1 MKARQVEWHAAG
13 HFLTCSQ
20 ITCSATYSND
30 HRDEGEH
37 AWAWSRLL
45 MAADGARTSELRHI
59 PNMYR
64 WRDRDRS
71 TASDEKTVTGQ
82 RWNIIT
88 AECNFLPWTRNPIV
102 PLCVTS
108 LSVLFSPSILP
119 SAIWRYPIVWD
130 NKSAWPP
137 RLFFYSLSLLTMTFS
152 VKGEHPFL
160 FGSDPALHSVV
171 SQPHSHFVCLTTH
184 VDISQSWQGCILM
197 LRHPFQ
203 FNSFILLYVNFGW
216 SKSSFILFL

>member
-1 MKARQVEWHAAG
+1 MPRRWPCSHVQPDHVQRPLQQRPPRWRWACVSVE
-13 HFLTCSQ
+13 Q
-20 ITCSATYSND
+20 
-30 HRDEGEH
+30 
-37 AWAWSRLL
+37 
-45 MAADGARTSELRHI
+45 AADGARTSELRHI

-108 LSVLFSPSILP
+108 LCLFFSPSILP

-137 RLFFYSLSLLTMTFS
+137 RLFFYSLSLLTMTFCS
-152 VKGEHPFL
+152 KGRTSLPVTQL
-160 FGSDPALHSVV
+160 
-171 SQPHSHFVCLTTH
+171 
-184 VDISQSWQGCILM
+184 CIL
-197 LRHPFQ
+197 
-203 FNSFILLYVNFGW
+203 
-216 SKSSFILFL
+216 